1 MKQLFDSDEEAPETT
16 QFERPEF
23 EGEKG
28 NELLQ
33 MQKNFKNDSR
43 FKFDESF
50 IEKDKPVKERRKKR
64 RAELE
69 ALGEEGQIDVEGE
82 KSLAMKVLS
91 GIVPADEVFTK
102 PQAVKGQIKRF
113 DPSKMGAQEKAS
125 E

>member
-1 MKQLFDSDEEAPETT
+1 M
-16 QFERPEF
+16 
-23 EGEKG
+23 
-28 NELLQ
+28 
-33 MQKNFKNDSR
+33 
-43 FKFDESF
+43 
-50 IEKDKPVKERRKKR
+50 
-64 RAELE
+64 E

-91 GIVPADEVFTK
+91 GIVPAAELFTK